1 MSADNRTTHTDAVA
15 TLGTILD
22 NTQKR
27 DAIHLAT
34 EPLIANHKL
43 YPGQDVGIDTQGFA
57 NASNVKLLGI
67 VDPFLKAPVMPGE
80 RFWLIVYPR
89 QISTL
94 RHIWSHPDFPE
105 TISSVQVTNVM
116 APDTKTDKQFAMEYF
131 LELATEKGISVADIL
146 AAAAGD
152 EGTEYLY
159 VYGSSGSADIYTDQ
173 DFWDK
178 YNDLTGR
185 DVVATDDSYDDG
197 CRGC

>member
-1 MSADNRTTHTDAVA
+1 MSADNRTAHTDAVA

-22 NTQKR
+22 NTAKR

-34 EPLIANHKL
+34 EPVIADQKL
-43 YPGQDVGIDTQGFA
+43 YPGQDVGIDSQGRG
-57 NASNVKLLGI
+57 STMNVKLVGI

-105 TISSVQVTNVM
+105 PTSAPVTAPVITQEPVASAVLATAIRYITGIAEDVDDTYSSVMRTASENEG
-116 APDTKTDKQFAMEYF
+116 ADELFTESNRYIWPDDIFWEHYSTITGKDV
-131 LELATEKGISVADIL
+131 ELS
-146 AAAAGD
+146 
-152 EGTEYLY
+152 
-159 VYGSSGSADIYTDQ
+159 
-173 DFWDK
+173 
-178 YNDLTGR
+178 
-185 DVVATDDSYDDG
+185 SYDDG